1 MTKHNSQKKTDP
13 VPMQKYL
20 FRIEGVN
27 IYATVEDTN
36 QLSVQRGSSLLL
48 RQAIRDIAKNH
59 PELTSISTG
68 ASIGLF
74 QFEAANNKKAAELRD
89 TIAGYLN
96 TDTNTNSDT
105 DESSRY
111 LTFVVDV
118 VAIKNGDFK
127 RAKEEVIALNRFRQ
141 FQQATLVF
149 PPENNDEKIAPCAW
163 DNLRPADGEGIEIVK
178 REKNDRGPAILSLSA
193 EARHNHGR
201 DQKQSFIEEETET
214 APEKKDGLKNNYTN
228 DLQEIAETDKPHLR
242 SLNNKLAVLY
252 FDGNGF
258 SNIQKNLD
266 CKQLKAFDD
275 NIQEKRRVWLRKLIE
290 DIKDDADFRT
300 LVKDKNGKSVDAIR
314 LEILLW
320 GGDELMLAVP
330 AWKGMEVLQHFYDF
344 HKDWMRKE
352 PIKSKEIT
360 KHLTHAGGLVFCH
373 VKTPIQRIKSLAR
386 EIADH
391 IKDEYLG
398 KPEEGKIDKYSRD
411 ANLYDYVVL
420 ESIDY
425 PTQSWPAFLEKRY
438 TQSIA
443 KKRQPQRPLEGSHET
458 NHRKF
463 NELKKYLPRRQLH
476 RLVNA
481 LVDSEQKFADAR
493 QRFAAVMG
501 KDIADKTERIAKK
514 IFGIQPKE
522 KLLRRQLY
530 CLANVIINPH
540 EDFNK
545 AHPQLTTVMD
555 GDNTNKI
562 ERIAKEI
569 FGIQLKEKL
578 PRRQLYRLA
587 HAITN
592 PHEDFNEARQRF
604 AAVMNRDNVNKIEKF
619 FKEIIPGD
627 KISNLH
633 WLHLLE
639 LWDYFAPQ
647 HAQSDADPDCKE
659 SLS

>member
-1 MTKHNSQKKTDP
+1 MTKHNNQKKTDP

-59 PELTSISTG
+59 PGLTSISTG

-96 TDTNTNSDT
+96 KNTN
-105 DESSRY
+105 SRY

-118 VAIKNGDFK
+118 VAIKNDDFVH
-127 RAKEEVIALNRFRQ
+127 AKEEVIALNRFRQ

-149 PPENNDEKIAPCAW
+149 PPENNNPGILPCAW
-163 DNLRPADGEGIEIVK
+163 DNLRPADGQNLSEVERENIGYAKVSFSVGKRHNYGRSQK
-178 REKNDRGPAILSLSA
+178 RE
-193 EARHNHGR
+193 
-201 DQKQSFIEEETET
+201 FIAQETET
-214 APEKKDGLKNNYTN
+214 APGNDDRLDYHYTN
-228 DLQEIAETDKPHLR
+228 DLQEIVTPDKNQEHLDP
-242 SLNNKLAVLY
+242 LNNKLAVLY

-266 CKQLKAFDD
+266 CDQLKKFDA
-275 NIQEKRRVWLRKLIE
+275 NIQEKRKAWLRKLIE
-290 DIKDDADFRT
+290 DIKDNADFRK
-300 LVKDKNGKSVDAIR
+300 LVEDKNGKSVDAIR

-330 AWKGMEVLQHFYDF
+330 AWKGMEVLQHFYAF

-352 PIKSKEIT
+352 TIKSKEIT

-373 VKTPIQRIKSLAR
+373 VKTPIQRIKKLAR

-443 KKRQPQRPLEGSHET
+443 KKRQPQRPLEGSYET
-458 NHRKF
+458 NCRKF
-463 NELKKYLPRRQLH
+463 NELKKHLPRRQLH

-493 QRFAAVMG
+493 ERFAAVMG

-540 EDFNK
+540 EDFSK

-592 PHEDFNEARQRF
+592 PHENFNEARQHF

-633 WLHLLE
+633 WLHLLD
-639 LWDYFAPQ
+639 LWDYFVPPE
-647 HAQSDADPDCKE
+647 AQSAEDIDSGE
-659 SLS
+659 STP

>member
-1 MTKHNSQKKTDP
+1 MPQ
-13 VPMQKYL
+13 YL
-20 FRIEGVN
+20 LRIEGVN

-201 DQKQSFIEEETET
+201 NQKRIFIEEET
-214 APEKKDGLKNNYTN
+214 GLSFDYTN
-228 DLQEIAETDKPHLR
+228 DLQEIATPDKNQKHLD
-242 SLNNKLAVLY
+242 SLKNKLAVLY

-258 SNIQKNLD
+258 GDIQKNLD

-275 NIQEKRRVWLRKLIE
+275 NIQEKRRAWLRKLIE
-290 DIKDDADFRT
+290 DIKDNTDFKTSEEDKNGNLVDA
-300 LVKDKNGKSVDAIR
+300 KDKNGNLVDAIR
-314 LEILLW
+314 LEVLLW

-330 AWKGMEVLQHFYDF
+330 AWKGMYVLQHFYDF

-352 PIKSKEIT
+352 PIKGKEIT

-373 VKTPIQRIKSLAR
+373 VKTPIQRIKKLAR

-443 KKRQPQRPLEGSHET
+443 KKRQPQRPLEGSYET
-458 NHRKF
+458 NCRKF
-463 NELKKYLPRRQLH
+463 NELKKHLPRRQLH
-476 RLVNA
+476 RLVNT

-530 CLANVIINPH
+530 CLANAIINPH
-540 EDFNK
+540 EDFSK
-545 AHPQLTTVMD
+545 THPQLTTVMD

-633 WLHLLE
+633 WLHLLD
-639 LWDYFAPQ
+639 LWDYFAPPE
-647 HAQSDADPDCKE
+647 AQSAEDTDSGE
-659 SLS
+659 STP

>member
-1 MTKHNSQKKTDP
+1 MPQ
-13 VPMQKYL
+13 YL
-20 FRIEGVN
+20 LRIEGVN

-48 RQAIRDIAKNH
+48 RQAIKDVEKRFSQ
-59 PELTSISTG
+59 LRSISTG

-74 QFEAANNKKAAELRD
+74 QFEAANDQGAVKIRD
-89 TIAGYLN
+89 DIANDYLN
-96 TDTNTNSDT
+96 TNTNY
-105 DESSRY
+105 RY
-111 LTFVVDV
+111 LTFVVDIA
-118 VAIKNGDFK
+118 AIQNNDFK
-127 RAKEEVIALNRFRQ
+127 RTKEEVIALNRFRQ

-163 DNLRPADGEGIEIVK
+163 DNLRSADGEGIEIVK

-214 APEKKDGLKNNYTN
+214 APKKKDGLKNNYTN

-275 NIQEKRRVWLRKLIE
+275 NIQEKRRAWLRKLIE

-330 AWKGMEVLQHFYDF
+330 AWKGMFVLQHFYAF
-344 HKDWMRKE
+344 HQGWTPPNDGRY
-352 PIKSKEIT
+352 
-360 KHLTHAGGLVFCH
+360 LTHAGGLVFCH
-373 VKTPIQRIKSLAR
+373 VKTPIQRIKKLAR

-391 IKDEYLG
+391 IKEEYLG
-398 KPEEGKIDKYSRD
+398 KPKEGKIDKYSPN

-425 PTQSWPAFLEKRY
+425 PTQSWGSFLTKRY

-443 KKRQPQRPLEGSHET
+443 KNRQPQQPLYD
-458 NHRKF
+458 N
-463 NELKKYLPRRQLH
+463 YDAYQ
-476 RLVNA
+476 
-481 LVDSEQKFADAR
+481 QKFR
-493 QRFAAVMG
+493 G
-501 KDIADKTERIAKK
+501 LTE
-514 IFGIQPKE
+514 
-522 KLLRRQLY
+522 
-530 CLANVIINPH
+530 N
-540 EDFNK
+540 
-545 AHPQLTTVMD
+545 
-555 GDNTNKI
+555 
-562 ERIAKEI
+562 
-569 FGIQLKEKL
+569 L

-587 HAITN
+587 HAIIN
-592 PHEDFNEARQRF
+592 PDEEFAKTHLRFTEVVDNTTKLEDIAKQIFPNIDPSQ
-604 AAVMNRDNVNKIEKF
+604 V
-619 FKEIIPGD
+619 
-627 KISNLH
+627 SNLH

-647 HAQSDADPDCKE
+647 RAQSDADPDCKE